1 MGHNHNYSN
10 HFKNNHQA
18 FVGNKVI
25 ADVRDDLSPDDENS
39 EVETVEQI
47 ETVAE
52 ETVNVVQYKK
62 GVVSGCKKLR
72 VREKASVNSELLLI
86 IDEGT
91 ELQVDLSND
100 NQSAEFYKVVVP
112 SGIEGYCMKEFIKL
126 V

>member
-39 EVETVEQI
+39 EVETA
-47 ETVAE
+47 AE

-100 NQSAEFYKVVVP
+100 NQSAEFYKVIVP